1 MRKLFLIAVLILI
14 SVDSFA
20 IFGFGKKKTEKPQEI
35 EAVIIKRC
43 YYQMEV
49 RDNVYGIFMTFQED
63 CSGIN
68 LVGVVTGR
76 RIIEYD
82 EDIVQINEQ
91 TPANDET
98 FREKVGD
105 LWPNLQEINFKP
117 SE

>member
-1 MRKLFLIAVLILI
+1 MKKLFLITVLILI
-14 SVDSFA
+14 SINAYAFL
-20 IFGFGKKKTEKPQEI
+20 GFGKKKTEKPQEI

-76 RIIEYD
+76 KIIEYD

-98 FREKVGD
+98 FREKVRA

-117 SE
+117 SK